1 MNRSR
6 LYITL
11 NRPSEWQRCL
21 LSGMTISGG
30 SVTSDS
36 GISGCTMVTGS
47 QDSTEHGFLW
57 RSLEISADYG
67 ENTVTRV
74 SAYAADSTIVSAGG
88 RTFELDSFLRDDTVP
103 AGERLN
109 LLDGLFTPLF
119 TNCTDGLAD
128 LRGRYIWVRID
139 IVILDEHPVS
149 IDKIKLL
156 LKSESMMDHLP
167 EVYRAEDG
175 ENGFM
180 TRFMSIFDSI
190 FFDMDQRIAKA
201 RSSLDYRTARGEML
215 RYLAGWVTD
224 ETSAYLSDEQLR
236 EKIRYAVSEYRMT
249 GTRRGLSE
257 WISREY
263 GVTPNI
269 IEYFSV
275 RKLAAE
281 GGDREVYQRLFGS
294 DPYKFYI
301 LLPEKTFADT
311 REANLF
317 TERLKNRIPAYTEAE
332 VVVLKRNVVLE
343 QHTYLGVNSVLS
355 GYVCAEADAGSITG
369 DIILGG
375 NNDEQQ

>member
-167 EVYRAEDG
+167 EAYRAEDG

-236 EKIRYAVSEYRMT
+236 EKIRHAVSEYRMT

-281 GGDREVYQRLFGS
+281 GGDREVYQRPFGS

>member
-1 MNRSR
+1 
-6 LYITL
+6 
-11 NRPSEWQRCL
+11 
-21 LSGMTISGG
+21 
-30 SVTSDS
+30 
-36 GISGCTMVTGS
+36 
-47 QDSTEHGFLW
+47 
-57 RSLEISADYG
+57 
-67 ENTVTRV
+67 
-74 SAYAADSTIVSAGG
+74 
-88 RTFELDSFLRDDTVP
+88 
-103 AGERLN
+103 
-109 LLDGLFTPLF
+109 
-119 TNCTDGLAD
+119 
-128 LRGRYIWVRID
+128 
-139 IVILDEHPVS
+139 
-149 IDKIKLL
+149 
-156 LKSESMMDHLP
+156 MDHLP
-167 EVYRAEDG
+167 EAYRAEDG

-236 EKIRYAVSEYRMT
+236 EKIRHAVSEYRMT